1 MDIYF
6 FSVDCES
13 LTGCDTCPGGQE
25 LTSNAACPNENI
37 CEEFMCRND
46 ADCNTP
52 NGSCNLA
59 TNQCMCDLKY
69 IGLDCSLERLGKKIF
84 IRQIKSRQL

>member
-1 MDIYF
+1 MDCT
-6 FSVDCES
+6 SP
-13 LTGCDTCPGGQE
+13 TGCDTCPGGQE
-25 LTSNAACPNENI
+25 LTNDNECPDENI
-37 CEEFMCRND
+37 CQAFRCTND

-84 IRQIKSRQL
+84 SRKIKSRQL